1 MKPPVALRA
10 GAAWILVAG
19 LSAACA
25 GPAPA
30 SPTAVPEPTRTPLV
44 LPTALPETM
53 DCLVVSVDPTATPEG
68 TTLFPPAG
76 QPGDFILGPDTAPIT
91 FLEYGDVQSPAVAVL
106 DTVLTGLVARNQNKI
121 RWVYRPFP
129 IPANDKSVLAAAA
142 LMAAGKQERFWPMH
156 HLLIPRQEQWSGLTP
171 EEFEAWLLEDENAP
185 ANGLD
190 VDQLLADMRDAQV
203 QQAALDAQRQG
214 LDSGIPTVPFLLIN
228 GRIYTGPRDA
238 GSLQMLIDLA
248 NLDQIQFDTCPPF
261 IIDPENQYLATLKTT
276 RGEVLLLLDTQAA
289 PLAVNNF
296 VFLAR
301 AGWYDGSP
309 FHKVL
314 PGQLAQT
321 GDPSGTGLGT
331 PGYAFRDEIGA
342 LKFDQ
347 PGRVAMANAGANSNG
362 SQFFLTYAALPEL
375 DGQYTIFG
383 QVLDGMDVLAALTP
397 RNPSLMGEL
406 PESDTILQVLIE
418 ERVNQ

>member
-1 MKPPVALRA
+1 MKPGPTIRVA
-10 GAAWILVAG
+10 AAWILAAG
-19 LSAACA
+19 WLAACA
-25 GPAPA
+25 APAPA
-30 SPTAVPEPTRTPLV
+30 PTLTLEPSVTPLI

-53 DCLVVSVDPTATPEG
+53 ECLVVSTDPTATPEG
-68 TTLFPPAG
+68 NALFPPAG
-76 QPGDFILGPDTAPIT
+76 QPGDYVLGPDSAPIT
-91 FLEYGDVQSPAVAVL
+91 FLEYGDVQSPAVALL
-106 DTVLTGLVARNQNKI
+106 DTVLTGLVARNQDKI

-142 LMAAGKQERFWPMH
+142 LIAAGKQERFWPLH
-156 HLLIPRQEQWSGLTP
+156 HLLIPRQEQWSGLAP
-171 EEFEAWLLEDENAP
+171 EEFEAWLMENAP
-185 ANGLD
+185 ASGLD
-190 VDQLLADMRDAQV
+190 VAQLIADLQDAPV
-203 QQAALDAQRQG
+203 QQAALEAQQQG
-214 LDSGIPTVPFLLIN
+214 LNQGVPTMPFLLIN
-228 GRIYTGPRDA
+228 GRIYTGPRDS
-238 GSLQMLIDLA
+238 GSLQMLVELA
-248 NLDQIQFDTCPPF
+248 NLDRIQFDSCPPF
-261 IIDPENQYLATLKTT
+261 VIDPQNQYLATMRTA
-276 RGEVLLLLDTQAA
+276 RGDVILLLDAQAA

-301 AGWYDGSP
+301 QGWYDGSP

-314 PGQLAQT
+314 PGQLAQS

-342 LKFDQ
+342 LRFDQ
-347 PGRVAMANAGANSNG
+347 PGRVAMASAGANGNG
-362 SQFFLTYAALPEL
+362 SQFFITFAALPEL

-383 QVLDGMDVLAALTP
+383 QVLDGMDVLAALSP